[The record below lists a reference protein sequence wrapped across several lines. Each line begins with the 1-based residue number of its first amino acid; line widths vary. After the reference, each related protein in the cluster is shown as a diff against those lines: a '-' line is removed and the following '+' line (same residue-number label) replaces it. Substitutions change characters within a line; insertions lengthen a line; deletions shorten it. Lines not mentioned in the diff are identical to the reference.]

1 MLLIGV
7 IEAKTE
13 FSEAGR
19 VEKVEVVPSISVNSF
34 EFQTAIFAA
43 ASDRLSSIRFTAV
56 GRIPFHLSAERQIMT
71 RWSWEASGQVD
82 SGISGVTQWYAD
94 LKVLNPDGSLI
105 TRVHEKWLSLPRN
118 EERTP
123 IRKLPAGDYQLS
135 VELSLDALVQPNQT
149 VGGRVIAALE
159 QSNFQILDV
168 T

>member
-1 MLLIGV
+1 MLLIGE
-7 IEAKTE
+7 IKAKTE
-13 FSEAGR
+13 FSEVGH
-19 VEKVEVVPSISVNSF
+19 VEKVEYEPSISVNSF
-34 EFQTAIFAA
+34 GFQTAIFAV
-43 ASDRLSSIRFTAV
+43 ASDHLSSIRFTAV
-56 GRIPFHLSAERQIMT
+56 GLIPFHLSAERQIMT
-71 RWSWEASGQVD
+71 LWSWKASARVD
-82 SGISGVTQWYAD
+82 LGITGVTQWYAN
-94 LKVLNPDGSLI
+94 LKVRNPDGSLI
-105 TRVHEKWLSLPRN
+105 TGVKEEWLSLPRN